1 MRFSFSVW
9 PCSRTDRPRWC
20 VAEWRRGLVL
30 LVASLATTISA
41 GAQVGV
47 TGQVIILEREG
58 ERTTDL
64 ANAVV
69 FLVPIDREVRG
80 GSPVTVPIAMESRQ
94 FVPRIRVVPVGS
106 TVQFP
111 NHDPFRHN
119 VFSKSGPNEFD
130 LGLYGRGDSRGATLR
145 RPGVFPLFCNIH
157 ARMVSFAV
165 AVETPYFAQAGADGR
180 FEIGSVPTGRYTL
193 HAWHD
198 RGGTRE
204 QPVTVVAG
212 GTAGVT
218 VQLDARGYEV
228 VQHKN
233 KFGQEYTTTGRD
245 RY

>member
-1 MRFSFSVW
+1 MRLAFRFSPGGSAARF
-9 PCSRTDRPRWC
+9 
-20 VAEWRRGLVL
+20 VL
-30 LVASLATTISA
+30 LGCLLAGGAGAA
-41 GAQVGV
+41 GAQSTVR
-47 TGQVIILEREG
+47 GQITILEREG

-69 FLVPIDREVRG
+69 FLTPARG
-80 GSPVTVPIAMESRQ
+80 GAATGSPETVPIAMESRQ

-106 TVQFP
+106 TVEFP

-130 LGLYGRGDSRGATLR
+130 LGLYGRGVSRGATLR
-145 RPGVFPLFCNIH
+145 RAGVFPIFCNIH
-157 ARMVSFAV
+157 ARMVAFAI
-165 AVETPYFAQAGADGR
+165 AEPTAFYAQAGSDGR
-180 FEIGSVPTGRYTL
+180 FEIANVPPGKYTL

-204 QPVTVVAG
+204 MPIEVGSQGAG
-212 GTAGVT
+212 SLTIE
-218 VQLDARGYEV
+218 LDARGYEV

>member
-1 MRFSFSVW
+1 MVSPGR
-9 PCSRTDRPRWC
+9 RPFRSAFLAGSLLAAIPGT
-20 VAEWRRGLVL
+20 VAGQSTVRGQITV
-30 LVASLATTISA
+30 
-41 GAQVGV
+41 
-47 TGQVIILEREG
+47 LEREG

-69 FLVPIDREVRG
+69 FLAPAG
-80 GSPVTVPIAMESRQ
+80 GSAPAGAPETVPIAMESRQ

-106 TVQFP
+106 TIEFP

-145 RPGVFPLFCNIH
+145 RSGVFPIFCNIH
-157 ARMVSFAV
+157 ARMVAFAI
-165 AVETPYFAQAGADGR
+165 AVPTAYYAQAASDGR
-180 FEIGSVPTGRYTL
+180 FEIPGVPPGRYTL

-198 RGGTRE
+198 RGGRHE
-204 QPVTVVAG
+204 QPIEVGARDVAG
-212 GTAGVT
+212 LTIE
-218 VQLDARGYEV
+218 LDARGYEV

-233 KFGQEYTTTGRD
+233 KFGQEYTDTGRD

>member
-1 MRFSFSVW
+1 MRCADGVW
-9 PCSRTDRPRWC
+9 QCGGSSLWT
-20 VAEWRRGLVL
+20 RGVGSAVVV
-30 LVASLATTISA
+30 LVAASLTVVAGPASA
-41 GAQVGV
+41 QAAVSGR
-47 TGQVIILEREG
+47 IIMLERDG

-64 ANAVV
+64 SNAVV
-69 FLVPIDREVRG
+69 FLAPAQGDAG
-80 GSPVTVPIAMESRQ
+80 AGAPVSVAIAMESRQ

-106 TVQFP
+106 TIEFP

-145 RPGVFPLFCNIH
+145 RAGVFPIFCNIH
-157 ARMVSFAV
+157 ARMVAFAV
-165 AVETPYFAQAGADGR
+165 AVPTKYFVQAGADGT
-180 FEIGSVPTGRYTL
+180 FEIAGVPAGRYTL

-198 RGGTRE
+198 RGGTHERPIIVPA
-204 QPVTVVAG
+204 QGASTVRIE
-212 GTAGVT
+212 
-218 VQLDARGYEV
+218 LDARGYEV